1 MPIFLTAFVA
11 CGLLGVE
18 AFPLTG
24 WRLFSHLRT
33 DHAVSWEAVT
43 VDDVRKERVAAYS
56 RLQGGFRTFV
66 LVARGLDH
74 LKREDQDAVCRTW
87 LASLGAG
94 EVRVYRLD
102 QPLIPREGDRPAM
115 PPARIWIASCGP
127 DGFTSGR
134 ESG

>member
-1 MPIFLTAFVA
+1 MPIFLT
-11 CGLLGVE
+11 
-18 AFPLTG
+18 FPLTG

-43 VDDVRKERVAAYS
+43 VDDSGKERVAPYS

-66 LVARGLDH
+66 LVARSLER

-87 LASLGAG
+87 VASLDAS

-102 QPLIPREGDRPAM
+102 QALVPRYGDRPAL
-115 PPARIWIASCGP
+115 PPARIRIASCGP
-127 DGFTSGR
+127 DGVTSRGQ
-134 ESG
+134 SG